1 MAKIQTVLGL
11 IEPSEAGVTMAHEHL
26 KMEFHSMY
34 SPHPDSKIQDKKD
47 DDITMENLWWI
58 RQHPYSSVRNLYLN
72 DVEEAVTAEMEYYKS
87 NGGGTIVD
95 VTTMGIERDIKF
107 LQKVSQETGVNVV
120 SGSGFYVESTRPETV
135 GMTVEEMANVMTA
148 DISSGCD
155 STSIKCGCIGEI
167 GCSWPLGASEKRAVQ
182 ASGVVQQDLG
192 CPVIFHP
199 GRHQDAPFELVRIY
213 QEAGGRVDKLIMSH
227 LDRTISDVDL
237 LIEFARLG
245 CYCEFDLF
253 GIENSHY
260 QFAEDL
266 DMPNDAERI
275 RRIKS
280 LVYAGF
286 EDRVTIAHDIHTK
299 IRLMKYGG
307 HGFSH
312 ILLNILPKMQQRGI
326 SKAIAYKMV
335 ADNPQRWLAFNPP
348 N

>member
-11 IEPSEAGVTMAHEHL
+11 IEPSEAGVTLAHEHL

-34 SPHPDSKIQDKKD
+34 TPHPDPKIQEQKD

-58 RQHPYSSVRNLYLN
+58 RQHPYSSVKNLYLN
-72 DVEEAVTAEMEYYKS
+72 DVQEAITAEMEYYKS
-87 NGGGTIVD
+87 NGGGTNCSNGGGANCGFD
-95 VTTMGIERDIKF
+95 VEKEDD
-107 LQKVSQETGVNVV
+107 QKLLPCKTI
-120 SGSGFYVESTRPETV
+120 
-135 GMTVEEMANVMTA
+135 EEMAAVMYEYIGGGLA
-148 DISSGCD
+148 VMIQISSVAIL
-155 STSIKCGCIGEI
+155 SE
-167 GCSWPLGASEKRAVQ
+167 SEKRAVQ
-182 ASGVVQQDLG
+182 ASGMVQQDLG

-199 GRHQDAPFELVRIY
+199 GRHPDAPFDLVRIY

-227 LDRTISDVDL
+227 LDRTISDIDR
-237 LIEFARLG
+237 LIDFARLG
-245 CYCEFDLF
+245 CYCEYDLF
-253 GIENSHY
+253 GVENSHY
-260 QFAEDL
+260 QFCESL

-299 IRLMKYGG
+299 QRLMKYGG

-312 ILLNILPKMQQRGI
+312 ILLNILPKMEQRGI
-326 SKAIAYKMV
+326 SKTVAQKMV
-335 ADNPQRWLAFNPP
+335 VDNPQRWLSFLPP